1 MNSRYGSCLRFVV
14 LLLLCVGNAHAEP
27 LYPQLV
33 KQATVSDKVLKEA
46 GKQVREHKKVKVLDA
61 LSVAPFHKR
70 DTQQETAK
78 QPLCLVCHLTLPHR
92 KNERSRTFMNMHSR
106 FIACETCHLR
116 PKDIPLEYR
125 WLAYDGPDAGHE
137 LAPRSTVVAIEKTKV
152 ASEEN
157 KQGSD
162 NKEKRK
168 KKEKVKKVPLAPQSG
183 ARIAPFFNGEPVLLF
198 KDSSFAQQAKRKWKE
213 AEDERAELKA
223 RLHAPLEKEGPA
235 CQRCHGK
242 KKPLFDLEALGAT
255 AKQVKAIQ
263 QNTITRFFERFK
275 KKDERIRIGKDLLK

>member
-1 MNSRYGSCLRFVV
+1 MNNRYGNCLRFVA
-14 LLLLCVGNAHAEP
+14 LLLLCMGNAHAEP

-33 KQATVSDKVLKEA
+33 EKATVSDKVLKEA
-46 GKQVREHKKVKVLDA
+46 GKQVREHKKIKVLDT
-61 LSVAPFHKR
+61 LSVMPFHKR
-70 DTQQETAK
+70 DKQQETVK
-78 QPLCLVCHLTLPHR
+78 QPLCLACHLALPHR

-106 FIACETCHLR
+106 YIACETCHLQ

-137 LAPRSTVVAIEKTKV
+137 LAPRSTVVAIEKDKV
-152 ASEEN
+152 AIEEDN
-157 KQGSD
+157 QG
-162 NKEKRK
+162 NAKRK
-168 KKEKVKKVPLAPQSG
+168 KKEKKKKVPLAPQPG

-213 AEDERAELKA
+213 IEDERAELKA

-242 KKPLFDLEALGAT
+242 KKLLLDLEALGAT

-263 QNTITRFFERFK
+263 QNTIARFFERFK